1 MKDKAGRYYVKVRGT
16 DMKELCIAKEGDG
29 DGEPTNADVISAV
42 KKYFSKKGKV
52 RTHVIKRG

>member
-1 MKDKAGRYYVKVRGT
+1 
-16 DMKELCIAKEGDG
+16 MKELCIAKEGDG